1 MTRLESTPRRQALAF
16 SVLFLL
22 AACGTPQTDAADAA
36 PEAAGGAITI
46 WTDSTELFMEH
57 PALIVGER
65 GVFAVHLTD
74 VTDFTPLRSGP
85 ITLRFQPRSGGAPLE
100 VVQEVPRAPGIYGPA
115 PVFVNAG
122 IYDLTILV
130 RSAQARDSISVPGL
144 TVYAT
149 EAEAPREEAGGES
162 GIRFLKE
169 QQWKTLGFRTAFA
182 GEGRVAETFVA
193 TGEVVA
199 AGGRLAEVT
208 APIAGMV
215 DASGVADAP
224 AVGER
229 VTRGQVLALLVPALG
244 EGGSAYAEA
253 RARLREAEDEHA
265 RAARLLAAEAI
276 PERRM
281 HEAESR
287 LRAARETLVG
297 LDGGAL
303 TADGRIEIRAP
314 NAGVIT
320 ARSVA
325 PGSRVE
331 AGAALFTI
339 VDPSVVWLRTDVPAA
354 RATSVRPTN
363 GTEFRI
369 EGSARTYRTGRAIS
383 VGSVIDPL
391 SRTVAVLHEVAN
403 PDGSL
408 RIGALA
414 SVSLPTGRL
423 GSGVVIASAAVLD
436 EDGRAIAYVQIS
448 GEAFERRQL
457 VIGGVS
463 GGSALVL
470 SGIAV
475 GERVVTGAAYQ
486 VRLASLSSAVPAE
499 GHAH

>member
-1 MTRLESTPRRQALAF
+1 
-16 SVLFLL
+16 
-22 AACGTPQTDAADAA
+22 
-36 PEAAGGAITI
+36 
-46 WTDSTELFMEH
+46 STELFMEH
-57 PALIVGER
+57 PALIVGNR

-74 VTDFTPLRSGP
+74 VTDFAPLRSGP

-100 VVQEVPRAPGIYGPA
+100 VVQEEPRAPGIYGPA
-115 PVFVNAG
+115 PAFVNPG
-122 IYDLTILV
+122 VYDLTIIV
-130 RSAQARDSISVPGL
+130 RSPQARDSISVPGL

-169 QQWKTLGFRTAFA
+169 QQWKTPGFRTAFA
-182 GEGRVAETFVA
+182 AEGRVAETFVA
-193 TGEVVA
+193 TGEVIA

-215 DASGVADAP
+215 DASGVANAP
-224 AVGER
+224 AVGVR
-229 VTRGQVLALLVPALG
+229 VTRGQVLVRLVPALG

-265 RAARLLAAEAI
+265 RATRLLAAQAI

-287 LRAARETLVG
+287 LRAAREALAG
-297 LDGGAL
+297 LNGGAL
-303 TADGRIEIRAP
+303 TANGRIELRAP
-314 NAGVIT
+314 NSGVVT
-320 ARSVA
+320 VRSVT

-354 RATSVRPTN
+354 RATSVRATN
-363 GTEFRI
+363 AAEFRI
-369 EGSARTYRTGRAIS
+369 EGSTRIYRTGRAIS
-383 VGSVIDPL
+383 LGSVIDPL
-391 SRTVAVLHEVAN
+391 SRTVAVLHEVTN
-403 PDGSL
+403 PDRSL
-408 RIGALA
+408 RIGAIA
-414 SVSLPTGRL
+414 TVSLPTGL
-423 GSGVVIASAAVLD
+423 QGSGVVIPSDAVLD
-436 EDGRAIAYVQIS
+436 EDGRAIAYVQS
-448 GEAFERRQL
+448 TGEAFERRQL
-457 VIGGVS
+457 VIGGIA
-463 GGSALVL
+463 GGSALVI